1 MHISNNSNV
10 YTLTAMAER
19 MILLNESHKNPENW
33 SLQNN
38 SRHLITDILKQNVKV
53 ALPFYALGIWVSEK
67 NGFIL
72 KSSVY
77 RH

>member
-1 MHISNNSNV
+1 M
-10 YTLTAMAER
+10 
-19 MILLNESHKNPENW
+19 NPENW

-38 SRHLITDILKQNVKV
+38 TRLLITDVLKQNVKV
-53 ALPFYALGIWVSEK
+53 ALPFYALGIWVSDN

-77 RH
+77 SH

>member
-1 MHISNNSNV
+1 M
-10 YTLTAMAER
+10 LTTMAER
-19 MILLNESHKNPENW
+19 MILLNESYKNPENW

-38 SRHLITDILKQNVKV
+38 SGHLITDILKQNVKV
-53 ALPFYALGIWVSEK
+53 ALPFYALGIWISEK
-67 NGFIL
+67 NGSIL